1 MSRPGD
7 LSTDIA
13 GVGDGTGNVISFDV
27 SLYILPLT
35 FFAALI
41 AGKNSFVSVSA
52 SHFFL
57 GPCHHGLDLFI
68 QLMSF

>member
-7 LSTDIA
+7 LSTCIA
-13 GVGDGTGNVISFDV
+13 GVGDVTGDVISFDV

-41 AGKNSFVSVSA
+41 ACKNSFAGVSA
-52 SHFFL
+52 SHLFL

>member
-35 FFAALI
+35 FFVALI
-41 AGKNSFVSVSA
+41 AGKNRFVGVSA
-52 SHFFL
+52 CHFFL
-57 GPCHHGLDLFI
+57 GPFHHGLHL
-68 QLMSF
+68 